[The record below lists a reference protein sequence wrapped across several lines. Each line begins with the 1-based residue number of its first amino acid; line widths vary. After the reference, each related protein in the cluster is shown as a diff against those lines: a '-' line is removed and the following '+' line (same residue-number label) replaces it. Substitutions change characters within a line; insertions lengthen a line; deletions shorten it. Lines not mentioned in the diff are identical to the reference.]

1 MNTLIVDS
9 NRKNRE
15 KELGRYCKLISLFSK
30 YEVVRDENISED
42 FEANGFDAI
51 ILTGSSSRVVKGEY
65 FDGYMKFLK
74 RVTKEDIAVFGI
86 CYGHEILAKIF
97 GGKVG
102 EAGRFIKK
110 KYDEEP
116 EIVHVLDEDDIFSGM
131 EKEIRVAESHSDQV
145 LKEGVD
151 KAGFKILAKS
161 ADCGVEAIKHKEK
174 TIYGTQFHPEKSNEV
189 GKKIMENF
197 YKHT

>member
-15 KELGRYCKLISLFSK
+15 EELGRYCKLISLFSK

-42 FEANGFDAI
+42 FDVNDFDAI

-74 RVTKEDIAVFGI
+74 MVTKENIAVFGI

-110 KYDEEP
+110 RYDKEP
-116 EIVHVLDEDDIFSGM
+116 EVIHILDEDNIFSGM
-131 EKEIRVAESHSDQV
+131 GTEIKVAESHYDQV
-145 LKEGVD
+145 LKEELD
-151 KAGFKILAKS
+151 KAGFKILANS
-161 ADCGVEAIKHKEK
+161 DDCEVEAIKHKEK
-174 TIYGTQFHPEKSNEV
+174 TIYGTQFHPERSSEV
-189 GKKIMENF
+189 GRKIMENF
-197 YKHT
+197 YEHI